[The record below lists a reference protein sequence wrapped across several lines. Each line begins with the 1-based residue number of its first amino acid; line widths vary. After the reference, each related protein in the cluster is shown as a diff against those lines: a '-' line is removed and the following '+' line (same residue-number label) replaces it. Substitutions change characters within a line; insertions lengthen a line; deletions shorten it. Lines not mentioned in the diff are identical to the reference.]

1 MKNKRLACALF
12 LLGLFIFTTAAH
24 SAEPEKGPQKN
35 PLAASA
41 LELGQPGDPGADIII
56 LMDSSGSMKKTDPRN
71 YRKDSARLF
80 ISLLGADDNVG
91 IISFGDSAKTLI
103 PLTANSRDNRPA
115 FIKAISR
122 ITSKELTTD
131 ITGAVEKGVE
141 ELDASKRKNRVL
153 ILMSDGKLDL
163 GDPEKEKSSLEE
175 LGKLLPEIKKAGI
188 QLYSIA
194 FSELSDQKLL
204 ADMAEKTG
212 GFFRYAAA
220 DKDIHLMFASIFE
233 KIKSPDS
240 VALDGDAF
248 SIDKDIK
255 EAVLLVTKQAGT
267 ATVLLDPSGKK
278 IVQGRSAKNI
288 QWYSSS
294 IFDMIT
300 IQEPM
305 TGKWK
310 VRLSSREGNKIFVLT
325 DLKLKSTFVGNTLN
339 KGDKA
344 VIDAWL
350 EKDDKRITDKEVLS
364 QISFSTEVIDP
375 DGRSLKIPLAGME
388 GADAGVYSV
397 AVNINQ
403 PGDYTVRLA
412 AEGKAFNR
420 TKDILFKAVE
430 PPPVP
435 GIPVQPP
442 QSASKTAPTAQPET
456 VIDWET
462 AAMILASIILVLI
475 GLAGYLY
482 ATASKYKK
490 LYISSQNEGLVL
502 PGTAAKGETAAASDE
517 NSGLLDAE
525 GEPKVQDAEIGET
538 SEVSEAT
545 SSAVIEGPVE
555 QVHVET
561 AGETRG
567 EEGGP
572 DSGRIEKLLSIIEF
586 QKNKI
591 AELMFVKDTFENA
604 RVRLSALQSRDRL
617 VQDQVKTIAES
628 YGITEELKEPL
639 SALEDDTSELVSYIL
654 IFEKE
659 EKRLAEKFVQ
669 WEEELNRLMAGEQF
683 APAISSV
690 GSEGVAGKISELEEK
705 LREAQDQLMSKE
717 RKMQAL
723 QTQYEDIEKEYMI
736 LYHAAQKQQKQPE
749 I

>member
-1 MKNKRLACALF
+1 MKNKRLACAVF
-12 LLGLFIFTTAAH
+12 ILGLFIFTAA
-24 SAEPEKGPQKN
+24 
-35 PLAASA
+35 AAA
-41 LELGQPGDPGADIII
+41 LESSQPDNPGADIVI
-56 LMDSSGSMKKTDPRN
+56 LMDSSGSMKKTDPQN

-91 IISFGDSAKTLI
+91 IISFGDSSKTLI
-103 PLTANSRDNRPA
+103 PLTANSRDNRRA
-115 FIKAISR
+115 FIKAINR

-131 ITGAVEKGVE
+131 ITGAVKKGFA
-141 ELDASKRKNRVL
+141 ELDASKRRNRVL
-153 ILMSDGKLDL
+153 IIMSDGKLDL

-188 QLYSIA
+188 KLYSIA

-204 ADMAEKTG
+204 ADIAERTG

-240 VALDGDAF
+240 VMLEGDSF
-248 SIDKDIK
+248 SIDKDVK
-255 EAVLLVTKQAGT
+255 EAVLLITKQAGT
-267 ATVLLDPSGKK
+267 ATVLLEPSGKK

-294 IFDMIT
+294 VFDMIT

-325 DLKLKSTFVGNTLN
+325 DLKLKSSFVGNTLN

-350 EKDDKRITDKEVLS
+350 EKDDKRVTDKEVLS
-364 QISFSTEVIDP
+364 QISFSAEVIGP
-375 DGRSLKIPLAGME
+375 DGRSLKIPLAGRE
-388 GADAGVYSV
+388 GPDAEVYS
-397 AVNINQ
+397 AALNINQ

-420 TKDILFKAVE
+420 TKDILFKVVE

-435 GIPVQPP
+435 GVPVQPP
-442 QSASKTAPTAQPET
+442 QAAAKTVPSVQPET

-462 AAMILASIILVLI
+462 AALILASIILVLI
-475 GLAGYLY
+475 VLAGYLY
-482 ATASKYKK
+482 AATRKYKK
-490 LYISSQNEGLVL
+490 LYISSQGEGPVF
-502 PGTAAKGETAAASDE
+502 PVTTAQDETSAADDDNA
-517 NSGLLDAE
+517 GLL
-525 GEPKVQDAEIGET
+525 EPERVSEVQDAEAGET
-538 SEVSEAT
+538 SEVIEAA
-545 SSAVIEGPVE
+545 SLAVVEESVE
-555 QVHVET
+555 QTHVET
-561 AGETRG
+561 AAETRG
-567 EEGGP
+567 EEARS
-572 DSGRIEKLLSIIEF
+572 DSVRIEKLLGIIEF

-591 AELMFVKDTFENA
+591 AELMFVKDIFENA
-604 RVRLSALQSRDRL
+604 RVRLSALQSRNRL
-617 VQDQVKTIAES
+617 MQDQVKSIAES
-628 YGITEELKEPL
+628 YGITEELKEPV

-654 IFEKE
+654 VFEKE

-669 WEEELNRLMAGEQF
+669 WEEELNRLMGDEQF
-683 APAISSV
+683 ASAVSSV

-705 LREAQDQLMSKE
+705 LREAQDEVMSKE
-717 RKMQAL
+717 RRMQAL

-736 LYHAAQKQQKQPE
+736 LYHAAQKQQKQPD